1 MSAPLDIVDMQ
12 FVLRGRAVPFDYAD
26 ALWLVLREALPWL
39 ETETLAGIHPLYGLS
54 PGGGEWYLSG
64 RSHLNLRLPRDRV
77 TAAEALIG
85 SRLSLSGSAIEI
97 GAATVRQLAAVPVL
111 YAKFVTLGLAESGAG
126 GPDEK
131 DFYTACLQQLAALGM
146 APRSS
151 SIICGKRQ
159 SARTE
164 AGVLHGFS
172 MMVSGLEAEANLRLQ
187 QHGLGRERMRG
198 CGVFIQH
205 KSMASV
211 GTLE

>member
-1 MSAPLDIVDMQ
+1 VNVPLDIVDMK
-12 FVLRGRAVPFDYAD
+12 FVLRGRAVPHDYAD
-26 ALWLVLREALPWL
+26 ALWQALREALPWL
-39 ETETLAGIHPLYGLS
+39 ETEALAGIHPLYGLS
-54 PGGGEWYLSG
+54 PGAGEWYLSG

-77 TAAEALIG
+77 AAAETLIG

-111 YAKFVTLGLAESGAG
+111 YAKFVTLGLAENGVG

-131 DFYTACLQQLAALGM
+131 NFHAACLQQLTALGS
-146 APRSS
+146 APR

-159 SARTE
+159 SAQTE

-198 CGVFIQH
+198 CGIFIQH
-205 KSMASV
+205 KSMAAI